1 MMSNVFWGLAVP
13 FIGTSLGAAC
23 VFFMKEALHRGTQR
37 CLTGFAAGIM
47 VAASFFSLILPAL
60 DMSED
65 MGRWA
70 FVPAVVGFGAG
81 VAFLLLLDH
90 AIPHLHMNTEK
101 AEGPAAH
108 LAKGT
113 MLVLAVTLHNIPEG
127 MAVGCCLRRL
137 SGRKRR
143 YYRSGSN
150 GARFGNCHTE
160 LSRRRHYIHAPQGR
174 RYGKNESLYRR
185 RFIRRG

>member
-127 MAVGCCLRRL
+127 MAVGVVYAGYLAG
-137 SGRKRR
+137 SGDITAA
-143 YYRSGSN
+143 GD
-150 GARFGNCHTE
+150 GACFGNCHTE
-160 LSRRRHYIHAPQGR
+160 FS
-174 RYGKNESLYRR
+174 
-185 RFIRRG
+185 